1 MRGLFHVTGLTL
13 AALAVA
19 MAVPVLAGGFES
31 TPQGAHQAATVRFGC
46 PTAPLMLAARPGLS
60 QRETGDPAWP
70 APPGTP
76 LSTPH

>member
-1 MRGLFHVTGLTL
+1 MRGLLHATGLTL

-19 MAVPVLAGGFES
+19 MAVTVLAGGFES
-31 TPQGAHQAATVRFGC
+31 THQGAHQAATVRFGC

-70 APPGTP
+70 APHGTP
-76 LSTPH
+76 ISTPH